1 MTTSPETPTSPADPA
16 SPADTASSVDTAPVD
31 VASSADSDSS
41 PGAASPAS
49 PDLGLVMGGGGAR
62 AAYQVGF
69 LRYLARQFPDLKVPI
84 ITGVSSGGINAALLA
99 SHHGSFAQAVRELV
113 SLWERLTVT
122 EVFRVDTPS
131 LTWIGLRWI
140 FQLMSGGVGGAVRVR
155 GLVDTMPLRNYL
167 SEVLHAVDGELTGI
181 QYNLAL
187 GRLKAV
193 ALSTSSYTTGQ
204 SLTWIQGRDL
214 DDWTRPQRRS
224 QKAVLTID
232 HVMAASALPLF
243 FPAVEIDDEFF
254 GDGGVRLAAPLAPAI
269 HLGAEKILA
278 ISTRYNRTAAEAKLP
293 DVTGYPPPA
302 QVLGVLLNSVFLDLL
317 DQDALRLERLND
329 LLRKLPPED
338 RDDLRPVE
346 LLVLRPSVDLARLAN
361 EFESQLPKTFRFLT
375 RGLGTRQTKSP
386 DFLSMVLFQPDY
398 IAQLIEIGEEDA
410 KARADE
416 IDAFIRT
423 GNSSAAGDGSDPTV

>member
-1 MTTSPETPTSPADPA
+1 MGKKNNSKAKI
-16 SPADTASSVDTAPVD
+16 
-31 VASSADSDSS
+31 
-41 PGAASPAS
+41 
-49 PDLGLVMGGGGAR
+49 GLVLSGGGAR

-69 LRYLARQFPDLKVPI
+69 LCYLAKQFPDLKVPI
-84 ITGVSSGGINAALLA
+84 VTGVSSGGINAAHLA

-113 SLWERLTVT
+113 SLWERLTVE
-122 EVFRVDTPS
+122 EVFRVDAAS
-131 LTWIGLRWI
+131 LTWIGLRWV
-140 FQLMSGGVGGAVRVR
+140 FQLLSGGLGGAARVR
-155 GLVDTMPLRNYL
+155 GLVDTTPLRNYL

-204 SLTWIQGRDL
+204 SLTWIQGQDL
-214 DDWTRPQRRS
+214 VDWKRPQRAS

-232 HVMAASALPLF
+232 HVMASSALPLF
-243 FPAVEIDDEFF
+243 FPAVEIEDEFF
-254 GDGGVRLAAPLAPAI
+254 GDGGVRLAAPLSPAI

-278 ISTRYNRTAAEAKLP
+278 ISTRYNRTSEEARLP

-317 DQDALRLERLND
+317 DQDALRLERLNH
-329 LLRKLPPED
+329 LLRKLPPEQ
-338 RDDLRPVE
+338 RDGLRPVN
-346 LLVLRPSVDLARLAN
+346 LLVLRPSVDLGRLAN
-361 EFESQLPKTFRFLT
+361 EFEPQLPKTFRFLT

-398 IAQLIEIGEEDA
+398 IGRLIEIGEADA
-410 KARADE
+410 EARAEE
-416 IDAFIRT
+416 IDEFIR
-423 GNSSAAGDGSDPTV
+423 DGTVDAE